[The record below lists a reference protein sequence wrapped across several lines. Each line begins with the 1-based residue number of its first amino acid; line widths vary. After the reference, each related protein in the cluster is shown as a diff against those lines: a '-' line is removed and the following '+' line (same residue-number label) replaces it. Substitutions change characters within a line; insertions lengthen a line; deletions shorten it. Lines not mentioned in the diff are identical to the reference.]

1 MKKYFSKKQ
10 RGIFLITILIVI
22 IFLGG
27 SKITFAGLVPCGS
40 SENSETCTLCHL
52 IIGFQ
57 NIFNF
62 LKNLLFVATIL
73 FIVVAGT
80 LYMVSSGNKS
90 LMDWAKKALTYS
102 LTGFILFLCSWLIVT
117 AILTALGYNQVGTWY
132 NFTCDSTSTSTS
144 SSGSGGGTGGGGGS
158 GW

>member
-1 MKKYFSKKQ
+1 MKKYSRKNP
-10 RGIFLITILIVI
+10 GIIFLVSILAVI

-27 SKITFAGLVPCGS
+27 FRIAFAGLVPCS
-40 SENSETCTLCHL
+40 TSENAEACTLCHL
-52 IIGFQ
+52 VIGFQ

-80 LYMVSSGNKS
+80 LYMISSGNKS
-90 LMDWAKKALTYS
+90 LMDWAKKALVYS
-102 LTGFILFLCSWLIVT
+102 LTGFILFLCSWLLVT
-117 AILTALGYNQVGTWY
+117 VILTALGYNQVGSWW
-132 NFTCDSTSTSTS
+132 NFTCDSTSAS
-144 SSGSGGGTGGGGGS
+144 SSGSGLGAGSGGS